1 MEQTELQ
8 TFQLDSPLQLLIKLS
23 WGIRQL
29 KAALESTDMP
39 GSFFPAVYTAFDCTI
54 TAWQMSDWVYE
65 FYSGRAELPLSQ
77 DPKFSRSEK
86 LRKFQGWV
94 CEQSP
99 YLRICMHI
107 ANSNKHFGVSRHPD
121 PDLKVSIDWKVES
134 RMSAGMT
141 VGRPLVDRS
150 FRLIVTDGGVS
161 HEILHILG
169 KAHDFWADQI
179 KEPSLIGLY
188 DQDI

>member
-1 MEQTELQ
+1 MGQTELQ
-8 TFQLDSPLQLLIKLS
+8 TFQLNSPLQLLIKLA
-23 WGIRQL
+23 WGIKQL
-29 KAALESTDMP
+29 KAAIGSTDMP
-39 GSFFPAVYTAFDCTI
+39 GSFYPAVYTAFDCTI

-65 FYSGRAELPLSQ
+65 FYSGKVELPLSQ
-77 DPKFSRSEK
+77 DLKYSKSEK

-121 PDLKVSIDWKVES
+121 PGLKVTIDWNVES
-134 RMSAGMT
+134 QMSAGMS
-141 VGRPLVDRS
+141 VGGRLVDRS
-150 FRLIVTDGGVS
+150 YRLMVTDGGIS
-161 HEILHILG
+161 HEILHILCN
-169 KAHDFWADQI
+169 AHDFWADQI

-188 DQDI
+188 DQDV